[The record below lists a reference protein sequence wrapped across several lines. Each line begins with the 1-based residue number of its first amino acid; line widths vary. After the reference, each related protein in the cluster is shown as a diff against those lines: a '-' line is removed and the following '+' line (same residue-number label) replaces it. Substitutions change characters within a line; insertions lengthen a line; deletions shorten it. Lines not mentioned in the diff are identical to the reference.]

1 MNRGCFVTGTDTG
14 VGKTRTARALL
25 TVFGQQL
32 GCRAVGMKPVA
43 SGAIETPDGL
53 RNPDALALQ
62 AAANVEVPYADVNP
76 YLFAPATAPH
86 LAAAAVG
93 AEIST
98 GVISNC
104 FARLATCADVVVVE
118 GAGGWLTPIG
128 PRQSMADV
136 AAILGLPVILVVAMR
151 LGCINHAV
159 LTAQAILGA
168 GIPLAGWVE
177 NRIEADPDGVLD
189 GYSQALAERISA
201 PRLGVLPRRVPDRG
215 ASAGDFELGRL
226 VQLTHGKGR

>member
-1 MNRGCFVTGTDTG
+1 MKRGCFVTGTDTG
-14 VGKTRTARALL
+14 VGKTRTACALL

-32 GCRAVGMKPVA
+32 GCRAAAMKPVA

-62 AAANVEVPYADVNP
+62 AAANVEVPYPDVNP

-98 GVISNC
+98 DVISGC
-104 FARLATCADVVVVE
+104 FARLAAHADVVVVE

-136 AAILGLPVILVVAMR
+136 AGLLGLPVILVVALR

-159 LTAQAILGA
+159 LTAHAILAA
-168 GIPLAGWVE
+168 GIPFAGWVE
-177 NRIEADPDGVLD
+177 NRIEPDPDGVLE
-189 GYSQALAERISA
+189 GYPQALAERISA
-201 PRLGVLPRRVPDRG
+201 PRLGALSRSWPDPG
-215 ASAGDFELGRL
+215 GSAGEFDLGRL
-226 VQLTHGKGR
+226 RQLAHGDDR